1 MMFTVNNKLGM
12 GGYILLFTVL
22 PYMEILKRTK
32 HFHSRLTWALLY
44 NFYSKKYTFYTSFD
58 FGGGR
63 GGGHFLMLMSLPL
76 NLSDFDLK

>member
-12 GGYILLFTVL
+12 GGCILLFMLL

-44 NFYSKKYTFYTSFD
+44 NFYSKKNTLSTLPLIFFW
-58 FGGGR
+58 
-63 GGGHFLMLMSLPL
+63 GGGHFLMFLSLD
-76 NLSDFDLK
+76 LSDFDLM

>member
-12 GGYILLFTVL
+12 EGCILLFMLL

-44 NFYSKKYTFYTSFD
+44 NFYSKKYPLYTSFD
-58 FGGGR
+58 LGE
-63 GGGHFLMLMSLPL
+63 HFLMSPSID
-76 NLSDFDLK
+76 LSDFNLE